1 MPYRVR
7 VDNGKGRNITGN
19 IWVSDWNSKIMNGKE
34 VKLCFLKF
42 FKNLFNFMSMD
53 VCLHVV
59 GYVQEQSTLINCGA
73 VSPVPKLHFLN

>member
-19 IWVSDWNSKIMNGKE
+19 IWVSDWNSKIKNGKE

-59 GYVQEQSTLINCGA
+59 GMCKSRIPLLTVE
-73 VSPVPKLHFLN
+73 PFLQFLSYAS